1 MSRGPADALV
11 AAASRSTVD
20 GVFRC
25 AARTWPGRAAV
36 VEGERA
42 LTYRELDR
50 LVDHVAGWLAARGI
64 GRGDRVAIL
73 SENSASYVAV
83 MLACARVGC
92 ILACQNWRLTAR
104 ELRHCIAL
112 VEPKMVLVSDRF
124 AALLDEVDDGGGGSA
139 SGGAP
144 RFRLDAALAARWAE
158 AEPLAP
164 LSPADAGANANPGTE
179 AGGGLDPE
187 AILFILYTS
196 GTTGLPKGAA
206 ISHRAEIV
214 RNLAWHLSFGIRPG
228 DTMVVWMPLYH
239 MGGADQALGTL
250 LGGGKVIV
258 MEGFD
263 APRIARIAAREPLG
277 WLITM
282 PGTTDRMISAIKAE
296 PSPPVGVRAVGV
308 MPDLVPRAE
317 IAELTALVDAPY
329 PNTFGSTETGSP
341 PCSGSCL
348 PIGVVPE
355 RLSKQLSPFCEL
367 RLVDPDGNDVPDGT
381 PGEAAVRGPTLFSGY
396 WRADETNA
404 KDFRGGWFHMGD
416 LLVRREDGTF
426 DFVDRAK
433 YMIKSG
439 GENIYP
445 AEIEQVLLTD
455 PRVAEAAVVRRTDP
469 RWGEVPVAFVAR
481 RDGAPLEDA
490 DLYRRCRTELAGYK
504 QPKGIRF
511 IGFDDFPRS
520 ASGKVQRHE
529 LESRLAEEAAAQE
542 AAAGGEGIGREAG
555 GS

>member
-1 MSRGPADALV
+1 MNPGSPEARV
-11 AAASRSTVD
+11 AAASRATLD

-25 AARTWPGRAAV
+25 TVRTWPGRVAV
-36 VEGERA
+36 EEGART

-50 LVDHVAGWLAARGI
+50 LVDRISGWLAANGV

-104 ELRHCIAL
+104 ELRHCISL
-112 VEPKMVLVSDRF
+112 VEPKMMLVSDRF
-124 AALLDEVDDGGGGSA
+124 ATLLDEVEGGGS
-139 SGGAP
+139 GGAAP
-144 RFRLDAALAARWAE
+144 RHRLDAALAARWVE
-158 AEPLAP
+158 AEPPAP
-164 LSPADAGANANPGTE
+164 AAAAAAAAAGD
-179 AGGGLDPE
+179 LDPE
-187 AILFILYTS
+187 AILLILYTS

-206 ISHRAEIV
+206 ISHRAELV
-214 RNLAWHLSFGIRPG
+214 RNLAWHLSFGVRPG
-228 DTMVVWMPLYH
+228 DTMVAWMPLYH
-239 MGGADQALGTL
+239 MGGADQVLGTL

-258 MEGFD
+258 LEAFD

-277 WLITM
+277 WLVTM
-282 PGTTDRMISAIKAE
+282 PGTTERMISALKAE

-317 IAELTALVDAPY
+317 IAELTALLDAPY

-348 PIGVVPE
+348 PPGVVPE
-355 RLSKQLSPFCEL
+355 RLSKHLSPLCEL
-367 RLVDPDGNDVPDGT
+367 RLVDADGNDVPDET

-404 KDFRGGWFHMGD
+404 RDFRGGWFHMGD
-416 LLVRREDGTF
+416 LLVRHEDGTF

-445 AEIEQVLLTD
+445 AEIEQVLLAD

-481 RDGAPLEDA
+481 RGGAPLEDA
-490 DLYRRCRTELAGYK
+490 DLHRRCRTELAGYK

-511 IGFDDFPRS
+511 IDFDDFPRS

-529 LESRLAEEAAAQE
+529 LESRLAKEEE
-542 AAAGGEGIGREAG
+542 SGPCP
-555 GS
+555 

>member
-1 MSRGPADALV
+1 MNPGSPEALV
-11 AAASRSTVD
+11 ASASRSTLD
-20 GVFRC
+20 GVFRST
-25 AARTWPGRAAV
+25 ARTWPGRVALQDA
-36 VEGERA
+36 EHS

-50 LVDHVAGWLAARGI
+50 LVDRVSGWLVANGI

-73 SENSASYVAV
+73 SENSTSYVAV

-104 ELRHCIAL
+104 ELRHCISL
-112 VEPKMVLVSDRF
+112 VEPKMMLVSDRF
-124 AALLDEVDDGGGGSA
+124 ATLLDEVDGGGG
-139 SGGAP
+139 GGGDGAAGT
-144 RFRLDAALAARWAE
+144 RHRLDGALAARWAE
-158 AEPLAP
+158 ADPP
-164 LSPADAGANANPGTE
+164 GPA
-179 AGGGLDPE
+179 AGGALDPE
-187 AILFILYTS
+187 AILLILYTS

-206 ISHRAEIV
+206 ISHRAELV
-214 RNLAWHLSFGIRPG
+214 RNLAWHVSFGVVPG
-228 DTMVVWMPLYH
+228 DTMVGWMPLYH
-239 MGGADQALGTL
+239 MGGADHVLGTL

-258 MEGFD
+258 MDAFD
-263 APRIARIAAREPLG
+263 APRIARIATREPLG

-282 PGTTDRMISAIKAE
+282 PGTTQRMIAALKAE
-296 PSPPVGVRAVGV
+296 SSPPVRVRAVGV

-317 IAELTALVDAPY
+317 IAELTRLLDAPY

-341 PCSGSCL
+341 PCSGSRL
-348 PIGVVPE
+348 PPGVVPE
-355 RLSKQLSPFCEL
+355 RLSKQISPLCEL
-367 RLVDPDGNDVPDGT
+367 RLVDAHGNDVPDET

-404 KDFRGGWFHMGD
+404 KDFRNGWFHMGD
-416 LLVRREDGTF
+416 LLVRHEDGTF

-445 AEIEQVLLTD
+445 AEIEQVLLAD

-490 DLYRRCRTELAGYK
+490 DLYRRCRSELAGYK

-511 IGFDDFPRS
+511 IDFDDFPRS

-529 LESRLAEEAAAQE
+529 LESRLADEEE
-542 AAAGGEGIGREAG
+542 SGPCP
-555 GS
+555 

>member
-1 MSRGPADALV
+1 MSAASPEALV
-11 AAASRSTVD
+11 AAASRSSLD

-25 AARTWPGRAAV
+25 TARTWPERTAV
-36 VEGERA
+36 EDGERS

-50 LVDHVAGWLAARGI
+50 LVDGAAGWLVANGI

-73 SENSASYVAV
+73 SENSAAYIAL
-83 MLACARVGC
+83 MLAAARTGC
-92 ILACQNWRLTAR
+92 ILACQNWRLTPR
-104 ELRHCIAL
+104 ELRHCISL
-112 VEPKMVLVSDRF
+112 VEPRMTLVSDRF
-124 AALLDEVDDGGGGSA
+124 ATLLDEVDGGGEDGGAAA
-139 SGGAP
+139 S
-144 RFRLDAALAARWAE
+144 RHRLDDRLIARWAE
-158 AEPLAP
+158 AEPPAP
-164 LSPADAGANANPGTE
+164 TASDD
-179 AGGGLDPE
+179 LDPE
-187 AILFILYTS
+187 AILLILYTS

-206 ISHRAEIV
+206 ISHRAELV
-214 RNLAWHLSFGIRPG
+214 RNLAWHLSFGVLPG
-228 DTMVVWMPLYH
+228 DTMVDWMPLYH
-239 MGGADQALGTL
+239 MGGADQVLGTL

-258 MEGFD
+258 MEAFD
-263 APRIARIAAREPLG
+263 APRIARIVTSEPLG
-277 WLITM
+277 WLVTM
-282 PGTTDRMISAIKAE
+282 PGTTERMIAALKAE
-296 PSPPVGVRAVGV
+296 SSPPVRVRAVGV

-317 IAELTALVDAPY
+317 IAELTGLLNAPY

-348 PIGVVPE
+348 PPGVVPE
-355 RLSKQLSPFCEL
+355 RLSKHLSPLCEF
-367 RLVDPDGNDVPDGT
+367 RLVDADDNDVPDET

-404 KDFRGGWFHMGD
+404 RDFRNGWFHMGD
-416 LLVRREDGTF
+416 LLVRHADGTF

-445 AEIEQVLLTD
+445 AEIEQVLLAD

-490 DLYRRCRTELAGYK
+490 DLYRRCRAELAGYK

-511 IGFDDFPRS
+511 LDFDNFPRS

-529 LESRLAEEAAAQE
+529 LESLLANEET
-542 AAAGGEGIGREAG
+542 
-555 GS
+555 